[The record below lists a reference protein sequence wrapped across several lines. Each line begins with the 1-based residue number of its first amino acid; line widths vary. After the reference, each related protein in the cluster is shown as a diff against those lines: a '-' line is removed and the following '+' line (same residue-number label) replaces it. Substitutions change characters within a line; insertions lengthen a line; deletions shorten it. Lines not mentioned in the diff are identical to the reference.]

1 MHERSRFSFKHPFAQ
16 AMVSLIKCMVPEQD
30 GEVAEKV
37 PGYEDAAANTKAVKS
52 LLIFSD
58 RR

>member
-30 GEVAEKV
+30 GEVAEKFQDMKTLQ
-37 PGYEDAAANTKAVKS
+37 PIPR
-52 LLIFSD
+52 L
-58 RR
+58 